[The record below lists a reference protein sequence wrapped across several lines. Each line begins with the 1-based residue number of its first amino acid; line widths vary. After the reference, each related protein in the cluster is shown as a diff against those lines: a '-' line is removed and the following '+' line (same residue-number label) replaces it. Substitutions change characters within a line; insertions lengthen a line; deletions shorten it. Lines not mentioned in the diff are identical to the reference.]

1 MKKYFKTA
9 ILMATILISFGALF
23 ACSSDDD
30 GPSRPSAAQT
40 LIGKYEGSLYPG
52 TTQLFAI
59 ITSAGGDKVNITYEG
74 KGTIPASIEGATPIW
89 ASENVVQVQGSVI
102 VMYDTNA
109 GEIQISKYMVPV
121 YQFNGKRG
129 K

>member
-1 MKKYFKTA
+1 MMVA
-9 ILMATILISFGALF
+9 
-23 ACSSDDD
+23 
-30 GPSRPSAAQT
+30 SRPSAAQA

-89 ASENVVQVQGSVI
+89 PVKMSYRFKVQ
-102 VMYDTNA
+102 
-109 GEIQISKYMVPV
+109 
-121 YQFNGKRG
+121 
-129 K
+129 